1 MSQVVL
7 SIEGMSCG
15 HCVGAVRRA
24 LEGVPGVEQVEVRLD
39 EGRALVRG
47 TADPEA
53 LVRAVREEGYE
64 ARLEAA

>member
-24 LEGVPGVEQVEVRLD
+24 LEGVPGVEQVEVRLE
-39 EGRALVRG
+39 EGRALIHG

-53 LVRAVREEGYE
+53 LVQAVREEGYE
-64 ARLEAA
+64 ARLEAP